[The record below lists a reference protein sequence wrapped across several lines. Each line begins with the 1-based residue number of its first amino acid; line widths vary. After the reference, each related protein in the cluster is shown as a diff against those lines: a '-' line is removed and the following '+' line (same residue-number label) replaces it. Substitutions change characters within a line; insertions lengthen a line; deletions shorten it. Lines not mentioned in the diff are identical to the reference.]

1 MKFLDVPQ
9 SGSIADR
16 THSHNRAGQYT
27 RNRRAPVQPVGTGRR
42 AAVRAAFAAA
52 SAGWAGLTDPQRAA
66 WTSFADAHPITDSLG
81 QNVVLTGHQMYV
93 RVNSSRVNVGFASD
107 VAPPADLSFP
117 DCSGC
122 VFTFDVVTGISVTAP
137 SGAAS
142 AEVAVALSQPFS
154 AGRSFN
160 KTFWQAPGAAGH
172 LDVGGFPF
180 VMSTAVYA
188 AQFGS
193 PAVGSRVFARLT
205 PVSVDGWNGAPVIVS
220 AIVTP

>member
-52 SAGWAGLTDPQRAA
+52 SAGWAALTDVQRAG
-66 WTSFADAHPITDSLG
+66 WTSFADSHPITDSLG

-93 RVNSSRVNVGFASD
+93 RVTASRVNVGLEVTVD
-107 VAPPADLSFP
+107 VPVDLSLP
-117 DCSGC
+117 DVSAAS
-122 VFTFDVVTGISVTAP
+122 FAFDVVTGIAIT
-137 SGAAS
+137 GATGDAGDIM
-142 AEVAVALSQPFS
+142 AIAFSQPFS

-160 KTFWQAPGAAGH
+160 KTFWQP
-172 LDVGGFPF
+172 P
-180 VMSTAVYA
+180 STAGYSPIGDLPFAFATSAYA
-188 AQFGS
+188 AQFGT
-193 PAVGSRVFARLT
+193 PNPGQRVFARLT
-205 PVSVDGWNGAPVIVS
+205 PVSSDGWNGAPVIVS
-220 AIVTP
+220 TIVTP